1 MVLNYIENLFM
12 LVSMVIGLVLFSAFA
27 LCAGIPIGIAS
38 FEVGLK
44 PRAIAARIKK
54 IWVNN

>member
-1 MVLNYIENLFM
+1 MVLNCIEHLFM
-12 LVSMVIGLVLFSAFA
+12 LVSMVIGLVLFSTFA

-44 PRAIAARIKK
+44 TRAIAARIKK
-54 IWVNN
+54 I